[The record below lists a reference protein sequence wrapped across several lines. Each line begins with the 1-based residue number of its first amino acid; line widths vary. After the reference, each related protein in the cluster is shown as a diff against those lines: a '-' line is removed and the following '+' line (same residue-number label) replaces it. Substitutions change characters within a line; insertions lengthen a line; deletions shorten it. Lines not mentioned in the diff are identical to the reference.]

1 MSKLKRRISRR
12 RRKLAARR
20 IRPVAVHRYHHMWVR
35 QWRVQRR
42 ELAFCLETSDLVDQ
56 VRDGFMRLTLRVGKR
71 NLTYVF
77 SRAEVGELLRMMAGR
92 LPEAGQPWP
101 ERLAAAL
108 RWAPPGYEWWGGA

>member
-1 MSKLKRRISRR
+1 MSKPEKRISRR
-12 RRKLAARR
+12 RRKSAARR

-35 QWRVQRR
+35 QWRAQRR
-42 ELAFCLETSDLVDQ
+42 
-56 VRDGFMRLTLRVGKR
+56 RVGKR
-71 NLTYVF
+71 KLTYAF

-108 RWAPPGYEWWGGA
+108 KWAPPGYEWWEGA

>member
-1 MSKLKRRISRR
+1 MAKHISRR

-35 QWRVQRR
+35 QWRAQRR
-42 ELAFCLETSDLVDQ
+42 ELDFCLEASNFVNP

-71 NLTYVF
+71 KLTYAF
-77 SRAEVGELLRMMAGR
+77 NRAEVGELLRMIAGR
-92 LPEAGQPWP
+92 LPEVGQPWP

-108 RWAPPGYEWWGGA
+108 RWAPPGYEWWEGA